1 MSEHKSKKANY
12 ISSKESARISR
23 FNRKL
28 TKRLEKQRNRKK
40 VNPDTYMTKMQ
51 DSGNVVEFDNVC
63 SYFYRYRYG

>member
-28 TKRLEKQRNRKK
+28 PSVWKSRETERK
-40 VNPDTYMTKMQ
+40 
-51 DSGNVVEFDNVC
+51 
-63 SYFYRYRYG
+63 

>member
-40 VNPDTYMTKMQ
+40 VNPDTYMTKMK
-51 DSGNVVEFDNVC
+51 DSAT
-63 SYFYRYRYG
+63 

>member
-40 VNPDTYMTKMQ
+40 CKPGYLHDQNE
-51 DSGNVVEFDNVC
+51 GL
-63 SYFYRYRYG
+63 R